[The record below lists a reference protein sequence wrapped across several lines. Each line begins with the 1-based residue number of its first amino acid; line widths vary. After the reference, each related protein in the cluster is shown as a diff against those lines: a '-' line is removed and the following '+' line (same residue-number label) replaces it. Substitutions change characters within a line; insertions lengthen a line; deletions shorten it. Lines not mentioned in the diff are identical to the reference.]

1 MSTLEQRIPEGFN
14 QTEVGIIPEE
24 WEVKTLGDITNI
36 ERGKFSARPRN
47 DPKFF
52 GGSIPF
58 IQTGDITRSN
68 GRNVTY
74 SQTLN
79 NKGLAVSRLFPAN
92 SLYFTIAA
100 NIGDVAIVNF
110 QSACPDSLVV
120 IKQKTNIDKEW
131 LYHYL
136 SDKKAEFEVIATSN
150 AQLNINLEK
159 LNPYKLS
166 IPSKKEQ
173 TAIANAL
180 SDVDALLTEL
190 ENLIAKKQAIKTA
203 TMQQLLTGKTRL
215 PQFATYTKGEKQGVP
230 EGMSKGTKPSGLG
243 EIPEDWNV
251 SPLQKLTV
259 MMTNGFVGTAKTHY
273 TDRDDG
279 ITYIQG
285 YNVLENRF
293 NFRGIKK
300 VTKEFHQR
308 QSKSNL
314 RTGDVLM
321 VQTGDVGL
329 TTIVPESLAGSNCH
343 ALIIS
348 RFKTKLFDP
357 LYFSYYLNSQE
368 GRARLKDIEIGTT
381 MKHINVGELLHFE
394 VPVPSTIEEQTAIA
408 TILSDMDNEIQT
420 LEQRLTKT
428 RHIKQGMM
436 QQLLTGCTRLP
447 Y

>member
-1 MSTLEQRIPEGFN
+1 VKNFHNIYQVKGPGVITGRSGTIGKVHYVNDDYWPHNTSLWVKQFNNAIPKYVYYLYTYIGFDRFSSGSGVPTLN
-14 QTEVGIIPEE
+14 
-24 WEVKTLGDITNI
+24 
-36 ERGKFSARPRN
+36 RN
-47 DPKFF
+47 DAH
-52 GGSIPF
+52 S
-58 IQTGDITRSN
+58 
-68 GRNVTY
+68 
-74 SQTLN
+74 
-79 NKGLAVSRLFPAN
+79 
-92 SLYFTIAA
+92 FTIT
-100 NIGDVAIVNF
+100 V
-110 QSACPDSLVV
+110 P
-120 IKQKTNIDKEW
+120 IKKE
-131 LYHYL
+131 
-136 SDKKAEFEVIATSN
+136 
-150 AQLNINLEK
+150 
-159 LNPYKLS
+159 
-166 IPSKKEQ
+166 EQ

-190 ENLIAKKQAIKTA
+190 ENLIDKKQAIKTA

-215 PQFATYTKGEKQGVP
+215 PQFATYTKGEKQDVP
-230 EGMSKGTKPSGLG
+230 EGMIKGTKPSELG
-243 EIPEDWNV
+243 QFPEDWDV

-259 MMTNGFVGTAKTHY
+259 MMTNGFVGTAKAHY

-329 TTIVPESLAGSNCH
+329 TTIIPESLAGSNCH

-381 MKHINVGELLHFE
+381 MKHINVGDLLHFE

-408 TILSDMDNEIQT
+408 TILSDMDNDIQI

-428 RHIKQGMM
+428 RQIKQGMM
-436 QQLLTGCTRLP
+436 QQLLTGRTRLP
-447 Y
+447 FDSTVKEKKGVANAN